1 VQRSSKCLA
10 LAAALIIGTH
20 AHAALVTLSGTSVD
34 FIIDDAQPGLAIYG
48 GLPTVVGDS
57 LLFFPSTFRAQSNN
71 GAGVVAVNGTVNF
84 QIVSRN
90 GNLALNTIAVS
101 EFGDYFNTPG
111 AGGSVSAVAQ
121 LGAVNLM
128 SSNPPASFRQD
139 IAQTG
144 PQTAGGANPWDLV
157 TDINFRQVWLNPTS
171 RVQIDIQNNLSATSI
186 ANFSESW
193 IQKKFQGMVVDVQ
206 VVPLPAA
213 FWLLASALGS
223 LFGVSRWRGAQRTL
237 GAPVACSA

>member
-1 VQRSSKCLA
+1 LLA
-10 LAAALIIGTH
+10 CCSQ

-34 FIIDDAQPGLAIYG
+34 YIIDDAQAGLAIYG

-71 GAGVVAVNGTVNF
+71 GAGAVAVNGTVNF

-90 GNLALNTIAVS
+90 GNLALNTISVS

-121 LGAVNLM
+121 LGAINLM
-128 SSNPPASFRQD
+128 SANPVASFRQD

-144 PQTAGGANPWDLV
+144 PLTAGGANPWDLV
-157 TDINFRQVWLNPTS
+157 TDINFRQVWLAPTT
-171 RVQIDIQNNLSATSI
+171 RVQIDIQNNLSATSV
-186 ANFSESW
+186 ATFSESW

-223 LFGVSRWRGAQRTL
+223 LFGVSRWRGGRRTL
-237 GAPVACSA
+237 GAPVVCNA

>member
-144 PQTAGGANPWDLV
+144 PLTADGANTWDLV

>member
-1 VQRSSKCLA
+1 MNSAIRGVL
-10 LAAALIIGTH
+10 LAAAALTLGAP
-20 AHAALVTLSGTSVD
+20 AHAALVTLSGANVD
-34 FIIDDAQPGLAIYG
+34 FIIDDAQAGLSIYG

-71 GAGVVAVNGTVNF
+71 GVGTVSVAGTVNF
-84 QIVSRN
+84 QIVAHS
-90 GNLALNTIAVS
+90 GNLALNTVAVS
-101 EFGDYFNTPG
+101 EFGDYFNTPD

-121 LGAVNLM
+121 LGAINLM
-128 SSNPPASFRQD
+128 STNPPASFRQD

-144 PQTAGGANPWDLV
+144 LLTADGANPWELV
-157 TDINFRQVWLNPTS
+157 TNLDFRQVWLQPTT
-171 RVQIDIQNNLSATSI
+171 RVQIDIQNNLSATSV

-223 LFGVSRWRGAQRTL
+223 LFGLSRWRGGRREL
-237 GAPVACSA
+237 HGAPCCT